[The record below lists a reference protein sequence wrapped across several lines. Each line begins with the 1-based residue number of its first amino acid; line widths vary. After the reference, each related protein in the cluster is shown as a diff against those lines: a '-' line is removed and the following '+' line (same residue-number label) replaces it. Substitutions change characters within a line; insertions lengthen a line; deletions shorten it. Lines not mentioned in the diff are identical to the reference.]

1 MRSIII
7 SAVGVI
13 FWTLSAQAET
23 PIKAENDLQT
33 LTRDNVA
40 QFMDLC
46 FASDSLIYQQHK
58 RYLLQAPFPLIY
70 DIPQINVATP
80 LTTTYIE
87 LPTLKNLQAS
97 IQLTNQ
103 QNLAKCSLVING
115 LSAIPE
121 HLIEDILED
130 EYGQYLQNIGQDTQK
145 IYWQFI
151 VPNRD
156 ISVLSLYPN
165 AEVEKATNI
174 ELARYFDILPIR
186 ADAPL
191 TQAELDAYM
200 QDEGHLAAFSL
211 RVFSTSPFWNNWTKQ
226 IERLPVIQKTEG
238 TLDAGETILYLI
250 SRAPKLEFRLIDGI
264 NANVAIM
271 LVDYS
276 KIDMTRLIAAYDK
289 RLPLFFEHVEKRE
302 PKNGEA
308 ALWRVMRN
316 NIIQDVAIEPIAE
329 KQVLT
334 VTFYTR
340 LMEQ

>member
-1 MRSIII
+1 MAKTIIC
-7 SAVGVI
+7 VLGLMFGVL
-13 FWTLSAQAET
+13 TVYAEDPT
-23 PIKAENDLQT
+23 GADNDLQA
-33 LTRDNVA
+33 LTRNNVA

-46 FASDSLIYQQHK
+46 FSSDSMIYQQHK
-58 RYLLQAPFPLIY
+58 RYLLQSSYPLIY
-70 DIPQINVATP
+70 DIPQITTNAP

-121 HLIEDILED
+121 HLIEDILEE

-145 IYWQFI
+145 IYWQYI
-151 VPNRD
+151 IPNRD
-156 ISVLSLYPN
+156 ISVISLYPN
-165 AEVEKATNI
+165 PDVEKATNI

-191 TQAELDAYM
+191 TTEDLSSYM
-200 QDEGHLAAFSL
+200 KDEEHLAAFSL
-211 RVFSTSPFWNNWTKQ
+211 RIFSTSPFWNSWTKQ

-250 SRAPKLEFRLIDGI
+250 SRQPKLEFRLIDGI

-271 LVDYS
+271 LTDYS
-276 KIDMTRLIAAYDK
+276 KVDLNTFIAAYAK
-289 RLPLFFEHVEKRE
+289 RLPLFFEYVEKRE
-302 PKNGEA
+302 PKDGEA
-308 ALWRVMRN
+308 ALWRVSRN
-316 NIIQDVAIEPIAE
+316 NIVQDIAIEPLAE

-340 LMEQ
+340 LVE